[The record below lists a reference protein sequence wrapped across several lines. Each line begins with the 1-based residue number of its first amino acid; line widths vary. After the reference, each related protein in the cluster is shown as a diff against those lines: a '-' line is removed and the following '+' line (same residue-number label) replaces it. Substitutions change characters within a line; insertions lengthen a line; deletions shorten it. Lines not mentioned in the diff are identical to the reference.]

1 MGEVQGPTRN
11 IRRTL
16 ESHNEARN
24 LKLSEIKVDYCINLT
39 DSDENRDTVFVEQ
52 IGETEVVFTS
62 GPVGKGIAAGPYQ
75 VILKREDE
83 TLRDEKGRL
92 VTIYGRPTQ
101 YKMNGEVI

>member
-1 MGEVQGPTRN
+1 MN

-16 ESHNEARN
+16 EPYNEARD
-24 LKLSEIKVDYCINLT
+24 LKLSEIKVDYCITLT
-39 DSDENRDTVFVEQ
+39 DSAANRDTLFVEQ

-62 GPVGKGIAAGPYQ
+62 RSATRSYQ
-75 VILKREDE
+75 VNLKREGE